1 MPGSLALEVQARV
14 QNTVRRVA
22 GATITPGVQIGRVC
36 RILEQ
41 FHCDLT
47 GIRIAQLEPVRWIGR
62 RLMLV
67 GTFSLVAC
75 IVVPPFARSIVAAR
89 RESKWTEAARADAL
103 RRAAVWHEPPVPI
116 ERADLSR
123 GRDSLPDDLS
133 CRFEVD
139 EPSGTSPKFDCVLE
153 NGEHVK
159 IKYGGAEPHG
169 EVAATALLRTLGF
182 GADRV
187 QFVQRLRC
195 HGCPWFPFT
204 TMKVVQLAR
213 AHGIYQRVVNYE
225 SSVEFEWVAVERK
238 FLGDAIETG
247 TVQGWSW
254 HEVKAMKT
262 APRAHVDAFRLLAAF
277 LAHWDNKAENQ
288 RLVCLPGGRDPRG
301 HCARP
306 FALIQDAGATF
317 GPRKVD
323 LDGWRQSPVWRTR
336 AECLVSMQ
344 HLPHRGATFPPV
356 RISEAGRQFLGARLS
371 RLSDRQLSAL
381 FQGARF
387 DHHDAPIARWVEA
400 FDAKRRQI
408 TEGPPCPAL

>member
-1 MPGSLALEVQARV
+1 MEVQARV

-67 GTFSLVAC
+67 GTFSLVAW

-153 NGEHVK
+153 NGEHVEDQVTE
-159 IKYGGAEPHG
+159 APS
-169 EVAATALLRTLGF
+169 RTVKW
-182 GADRV
+182 R
-187 QFVQRLRC
+187 RPRC
-195 HGCPWFPFT
+195 CAPWGSAPIT
-204 TMKVVQLAR
+204 C
-213 AHGIYQRVVNYE
+213 N
-225 SSVEFEWVAVERK
+225 SSSASAV
-238 FLGDAIETG
+238 
-247 TVQGWSW
+247 
-254 HEVKAMKT
+254 M
-262 APRAHVDAFRLLAAF
+262 
-277 LAHWDNKAENQ
+277 
-288 RLVCLPGGRDPRG
+288 
-301 HCARP
+301 
-306 FALIQDAGATF
+306 
-317 GPRKVD
+317 
-323 LDGWRQSPVWRTR
+323 
-336 AECLVSMQ
+336 
-344 HLPHRGATFPPV
+344 
-356 RISEAGRQFLGARLS
+356 GARGFLS
-371 RLSDRQLSAL
+371 PR
-381 FQGARF
+381 
-387 DHHDAPIARWVEA
+387 
-400 FDAKRRQI
+400 
-408 TEGPPCPAL
+408 